1 MVKLNKAALMALDPG
16 AESDLGAPDISGV
29 PSIPTVAPKPEPAA
43 PKAEP
48 ASASPPTEPGPSPTR
63 HRRAGPARYPA

>member
-16 AESDLGAPDISGV
+16 AESDLGAPDVSGV

-48 ASASPPTEPGPSPTR
+48 ESASPPTEPGPVSYT
-63 HRRAGPARYPA
+63 HLRAH